1 MTRPRNAAPP
11 HIAPEAEER
20 YGHHIREALTT
31 EGGHLA
37 IGRGGFTLY
46 FARGAYLSGHDCD
59 TIKTACIAA
68 GLPVIDSR
76 ALPFEVVCDLA
87 VRGPMVAVGEP
98 ASPPPWGA
106 FSYAR
111 SRLSRMPIARPVRRC
126 GISPL
131 PHQRRRESERAEAVF
146 VTG

>member
-1 MTRPRNAAPP
+1 MTQQHNAMAPL
-11 HIAPEAEER
+11 IASEAEER
-20 YGHHIREALTT
+20 YGHYIREALIT

-46 FARGAYLSGHDCD
+46 IARGAYLSGHDCE
-59 TIKTACIAA
+59 TIKTVCIAA

-76 ALPFEVVCDLA
+76 GLPFEVVCDLA

-106 FSYAR
+106 FSYA
-111 SRLSRMPIARPVRRC
+111 
-126 GISPL
+126 PL
-131 PHQRRRESERAEAVF
+131 VAVADAYRAAGAEVWNLAPAAPAARRE
-146 VTG
+146 

>member
-1 MTRPRNAAPP
+1 MTQQHSAMVPL
-11 HIAPEAEER
+11 IASEAEER
-20 YGHHIREALTT
+20 YGHYIREALTT

-46 FARGAYLSGHDCD
+46 FARGGYLSGHDCE

-68 GLPVIDSR
+68 GLPVIDSC

-98 ASPPPWGA
+98 ASPPPWDA
-106 FSYAR
+106 FSYAPLADVADAYR
-111 SRLSRMPIARPVRRC
+111 ADGAEVWNLAPCPAPAART
-126 GISPL
+126 
-131 PHQRRRESERAEAVF
+131 E
-146 VTG
+146 

>member
-46 FARGAYLSGHDCD
+46 FARGAYLSGHDCEA
-59 TIKTACIAA
+59 IKTACIAA

-76 ALPFEVVCDLA
+76 GLAFEVVCDLA
-87 VRGPMVAVGEP
+87 MRGPMVAVGE
-98 ASPPPWGA
+98 A
-106 FSYAR
+106 
-111 SRLSRMPIARPVRRC
+111 SRLVSTIVTPPVA
-126 GISPL
+126 IKAPWMFTL
-131 PHQRRRESERAEAVF
+131 PALM
-146 VTG
+146 

>member
-1 MTRPRNAAPP
+1 MTRQSNAAAPL
-11 HIAPEAEER
+11 IAPETEER
-20 YGHHIREALTT
+20 YGHYIREALTT

-46 FARGAYLSGHDCD
+46 FARGAYLSGHDCEA
-59 TIKTACIAA
+59 IKTTCIAA

-76 ALPFEVVCDLA
+76 GLAFEVVCDLA

-106 FSYAR
+106 FSYA
-111 SRLSRMPIARPVRRC
+111 
-126 GISPL
+126 PL
-131 PHQRRRESERAEAVF
+131 AAVADAYRAAGAEVWNLPAAAPAIRRE
-146 VTG
+146 

>member
-1 MTRPRNAAPP
+1 MTRQRKATAAL
-11 HIAPEAEER
+11 IASEAEEH
-20 YGHHIREALTT
+20 YGHYIREALTT

-46 FARGAYLSGHDCD
+46 FARGAYLSGYDCEA
-59 TIKTACIAA
+59 IKTACIAA

-98 ASPPPWGA
+98 ASPSPWGA
-106 FSYAR
+106 FSYAPLAAVADAYR
-111 SRLSRMPIARPVRRC
+111 AAGAEVLNLPPAARAAP
-126 GISPL
+126 
-131 PHQRRRESERAEAVF
+131 RE
-146 VTG
+146 

>member
-1 MTRPRNAAPP
+1 MTGRHNARAPL
-11 HIAPEAEER
+11 IAPEVEER
-20 YGHHIREALTT
+20 YGSHIREALIA

-46 FARGAYLSGHDCD
+46 FARGAYLSGHDCE
-59 TIKTACIAA
+59 TLKAACIAA

-76 ALPFEVVCDLA
+76 GLAFDVVCNLA

-106 FSYAR
+106 FSYASLAAVADAYR
-111 SRLSRMPIARPVRRC
+111 AAGAEVWNLPAAAPTAR
-126 GISPL
+126 I
-131 PHQRRRESERAEAVF
+131 E
-146 VTG
+146 

>member
-106 FSYAR
+106 FSYAPLAAVADAYR
-111 SRLSRMPIARPVRRC
+111 AAGAEVWNLPAAAPAAAR
-126 GISPL
+126 
-131 PHQRRRESERAEAVF
+131 E
-146 VTG
+146 

>member
-1 MTRPRNAAPP
+1 MTQQHNASAA
-11 HIAPEAEER
+11 IITPEAEDR
-20 YGHHIREALTT
+20 YSHYIREALTT

-37 IGRGGFTLY
+37 IGRGGFTLS

-106 FSYAR
+106 FSYAPLAAVADAYR
-111 SRLSRMPIARPVRRC
+111 AAGAEVWNLPAAAPAAAR
-126 GISPL
+126 
-131 PHQRRRESERAEAVF
+131 E
-146 VTG
+146 

>member
-1 MTRPRNAAPP
+1 MTQQHNATAPL
-11 HIAPEAEER
+11 IAAEAEDR
-20 YGHHIREALTT
+20 YGDYIREALAT

-106 FSYAR
+106 FSYAPLAAVADAYR
-111 SRLSRMPIARPVRRC
+111 AAGAEVWNLPAAAPAAAREILWGGR
-126 GISPL
+126 G
-131 PHQRRRESERAEAVF
+131 
-146 VTG
+146 

>member
-98 ASPPPWGA
+98 ASPSPWGA
-106 FSYAR
+106 FAYA
-111 SRLSRMPIARPVRRC
+111 
-126 GISPL
+126 PL
-131 PHQRRRESERAEAVF
+131 AAVADAYRAAGAEVWNLPAAAPAGPRE
-146 VTG
+146 

>member
-1 MTRPRNAAPP
+1 MTHQHNAMAPL
-11 HIAPEAEER
+11 IASEAEDR
-20 YGHHIREALTT
+20 YGHYIREALTT

-46 FARGAYLSGHDCD
+46 FAGGAYLSGHDCEM
-59 TIKTACIAA
+59 IKTASIAA

-98 ASPPPWGA
+98 ASPPPWDA
-106 FSYAR
+106 FSYAP
-111 SRLSRMPIARPVRRC
+111 LAAVAAAYCAAGAEVWNLPPV
-126 GISPL
+126 
-131 PHQRRRESERAEAVF
+131 PHQRRE
-146 VTG
+146 

>member
-1 MTRPRNAAPP
+1 MTRQSNAAAPL
-11 HIAPEAEER
+11 IAPETSDR
-20 YGHHIREALTT
+20 YGDYIREALIT

-46 FARGAYLSGHDCD
+46 FARGAYLSGHACE

-76 ALPFEVVCDLA
+76 GLPFEVVCDLA

-98 ASPPPWGA
+98 ASPLPWGA
-106 FSYAR
+106 FSYAPLVAVADAYR
-111 SRLSRMPIARPVRRC
+111 AAGAEVWNLPAAAPAAAR
-126 GISPL
+126 
-131 PHQRRRESERAEAVF
+131 E
-146 VTG
+146 

>member
-1 MTRPRNAAPP
+1 VTQQRNAMAPL
-11 HIAPEAEER
+11 IAPEAEER
-20 YGHHIREALTT
+20 YGHYIREALIT

-46 FARGAYLSGHDCD
+46 FARGAYLSGHGCE
-59 TIKTACIAA
+59 TIKTACIVA

-98 ASPPPWGA
+98 AGAPPWGA
-106 FSYAR
+106 FSYA
-111 SRLSRMPIARPVRRC
+111 
-126 GISPL
+126 PL
-131 PHQRRRESERAEAVF
+131 AAVADAYRAAGAEVWNLPPAAPAAGRE
-146 VTG
+146 

>member
-1 MTRPRNAAPP
+1 MTRRRNTTAPLV
-11 HIAPEAEER
+11 APETEER
-20 YGHHIREALTT
+20 YGHYIREALIT

-46 FARGAYLSGHDCD
+46 FARGAYLSGHDCE
-59 TIKTACIAA
+59 TIKLACITA

-76 ALPFEVVCDLA
+76 ALPFEVVSDLA

-98 ASPPPWGA
+98 ASPPPWGP
-106 FSYAR
+106 SPTRR
-111 SRLSRMPIARPVRRC
+111 SWLSRMPIARPGRRC
-126 GISPL
+126 GTSLL
-131 PHQRRRESERAEAVF
+131 PHPRRAESERAEAVF

>member
-20 YGHHIREALTT
+20 YGHYIREALTT
-31 EGGHLA
+31 EGAHLA

-46 FARGAYLSGHDCD
+46 FARGAYLSGHDCEA
-59 TIKTACIAA
+59 IKTACIAA

-98 ASPPPWGA
+98 ASPSPWGA
-106 FSYAR
+106 FSYA
-111 SRLSRMPIARPVRRC
+111 
-126 GISPL
+126 PL
-131 PHQRRRESERAEAVF
+131 AAVADAYRTAGAEGWNLPPAAPAAGREGED
-146 VTG
+146 

>member
-1 MTRPRNAAPP
+1 MTRRHNTRAPL
-11 HIAPEAEER
+11 IAPDAEDR
-20 YGHHIREALTT
+20 YGHYIREALTT

-46 FARGAYLSGHDCD
+46 FARGAYLSGHDCE

-76 ALPFEVVCDLA
+76 GLAFDVVRDLA

-98 ASPPPWGA
+98 ASAPPWGA
-106 FSYAR
+106 FSYA
-111 SRLSRMPIARPVRRC
+111 
-126 GISPL
+126 PL
-131 PHQRRRESERAEAVF
+131 AAVAAAFRAAGAEVWNLPPPASAAPRE
-146 VTG
+146 

>member
-1 MTRPRNAAPP
+1 VNRRRKAAAPL
-11 HIAPEAEER
+11 IAAEAEER
-20 YGHHIREALTT
+20 YGDYIREALLT

-46 FARGAYLSGHDCD
+46 FARGAYLSGHDCE

-76 ALPFEVVCDLA
+76 GLAFEVVCDLA

-106 FSYAR
+106 FSYVPLAAVADAYR
-111 SRLSRMPIARPVRRC
+111 AAGAEVWNLLAAASARP
-126 GISPL
+126 
-131 PHQRRRESERAEAVF
+131 RE
-146 VTG
+146 

>member
-1 MTRPRNAAPP
+1 MTRPRNAAAPLV
-11 HIAPEAEER
+11 APEAEDG
-20 YGHHIREALTT
+20 YGHYIREALTT

-46 FARGAYLSGHDCD
+46 FARGAYLSGHDCE
-59 TIKTACIAA
+59 TIKVACIAA

-98 ASPPPWGA
+98 PSRPPWGA
-106 FSYAR
+106 FSYA
-111 SRLSRMPIARPVRRC
+111 
-126 GISPL
+126 PL
-131 PHQRRRESERAEAVF
+131 VAVADAYRAAGAEVWNLPAAAPTARRE
-146 VTG
+146 

>member
-1 MTRPRNAAPP
+1 MTRQSNATAPL
-11 HIAPEAEER
+11 IAPEAEER
-20 YGHHIREALTT
+20 YGHYIREALAT

-46 FARGAYLSGHDCD
+46 FARGAYLSGHDCE

-76 ALPFEVVCDLA
+76 ALAFEVVCDFA

-98 ASPPPWGA
+98 PSPPPWGA
-106 FSYAR
+106 FSYA
-111 SRLSRMPIARPVRRC
+111 
-126 GISPL
+126 PL
-131 PHQRRRESERAEAVF
+131 AAVADAYRAAGAEVWNIPAAAPTARRE
-146 VTG
+146 

>member
-1 MTRPRNAAPP
+1 VTRGRKAAAPL
-11 HIAPEAEER
+11 IAVEGEER
-20 YGHHIREALTT
+20 YRDYIREALVT

-46 FARGAYLSGHDCD
+46 FARGAYLSGHDCE

-76 ALPFEVVCDLA
+76 ALPFEVVCNLA
-87 VRGPMVAVGEP
+87 VRGPMVAVGEL

-106 FSYAR
+106 FSYA
-111 SRLSRMPIARPVRRC
+111 PIAAVADAYRAAGAEVWNIPAAA
-126 GISPL
+126 PTA
-131 PHQRRRESERAEAVF
+131 RRE
-146 VTG
+146 